1 MVVSVDG
8 AELHCSTRGTGVPCI
23 FPCNIGTKPYERMTP
38 PPLTDFFQFVYVDM
52 RGGGKST
59 GDPSTLTFDVMAA
72 DLEAVRKALGF
83 QRVVVLGYSILGVL
97 ALEYARRCPDTVS
110 HVITAGTPP
119 AGDIPKLV
127 QASTEFFGADAS
139 EERKTILRENYA
151 KLPPGTPP
159 TQAIFAQAPMRFF
172 DPRFDSMPLFAES
185 EFNPKLFEHLLGP
198 LTAQWDITADMQS
211 LRVPI
216 LLAHGRYDYVSPY
229 TMWNGIVDTLP
240 NATMHLFQRSGHQTF
255 FEEPA
260 EFARVVAEWMT
271 ATGHERPAIIS

>member
-1 MVVSVDG
+1 MVVSVNG
-8 AELHCSTRGTGVPCI
+8 AELHYSTRGSGVPCI
-23 FPCNIGTKPYERMTP
+23 FPCNIGTKPYEVMTP

-59 GDPSTLTFDVMAA
+59 GDPGSLTFDVMAA

-83 QRVVVLGYSILGVL
+83 ERVAVLGYSILGVL
-97 ALEYARRCPDTVS
+97 AVEYGRRCPDTVS
-110 HVITAGTPP
+110 HVIAAGTPP
-119 AGDIPKLV
+119 TGDIPKLV
-127 QASTEFFGADAS
+127 KASAAFFETDAS

-185 EFNPKLFEHLLGP
+185 QFNPKLFEHLLGP
-198 LTAQWDITADMQS
+198 LTAQWDVTAAASS

-229 TMWNGIVDTLP
+229 TMWDGIIDALP
-240 NATMHLFQRSGHQTF
+240 DATMHLFERSGHQTF
-255 FEEPA
+255 FEEP
-260 EFARVVAEWMT
+260 ERFVEVARGWM
-271 ATGHERPAIIS
+271 ARTGTSARQ